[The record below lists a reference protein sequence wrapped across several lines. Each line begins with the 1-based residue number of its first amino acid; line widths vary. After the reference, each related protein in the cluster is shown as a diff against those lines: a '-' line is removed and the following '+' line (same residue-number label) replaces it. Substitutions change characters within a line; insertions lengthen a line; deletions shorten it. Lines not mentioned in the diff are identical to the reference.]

1 MITLPR
7 ANYRPLAIS
16 LLLHALLL
24 VLLSIYVI
32 KPMLAP
38 RWYEFDLAP
47 PEVAMDEA
55 STFPGAVSAGTRAN
69 TGRAASARQKQ
80 QTKAS
85 QPQPAAVRS
94 AETSSTASDLL
105 ETPALTEA
113 RSTAPAVL
121 PRNPLDPLRGIPTG
135 LGNSGGRPGGSLSYS
150 LSGGQV
156 SFLLPIGYKHD
167 LGATGSATLKFRLD
181 QYARPIPGSIEAMEQ
196 SGPRFFEEGKKVLQ
210 QGKFSFTGAP
220 VSGAEYT
227 ITFNFVL

>member
-1 MITLPR
+1 MIALPR
-7 ANYRPLAIS
+7 LNYRPLAIS

-24 VLLSIYVI
+24 VLLSLYVI

-69 TGRAASARQKQ
+69 TGRAASARERR

-85 QPQPAAVRS
+85 QPQPAAVKG
-94 AETSSTASDLL
+94 AETSPATSELL
-105 ETPALTEA
+105 ETPALGGA
-113 RSTAPAVL
+113 RSTPPADL
-121 PRNPLDPLRGIPTG
+121 PHNPLNPLRGIPTG
-135 LGNSGGRPGGSLSYS
+135 RGNSGGRPVGSLNYS

-156 SFLLPIGYKHD
+156 SFLLPTGYKHD

-181 QYARPIPGSIEAMEQ
+181 QYARPVPGSIEAMEQ

-210 QGKFSFTGAP
+210 QGKFSFTGVPAE
-220 VSGAEYT
+220 GAEYT